1 MHTDVTMEERE
12 MSPRFL
18 GKAAALLVMCLCSVL
33 LLAACGGG
41 SSSSSTAS
49 STATATTSGEGAEG
63 DAGTAA
69 AAATVKPFIGQP
81 SAFPVTENLKEIPK
95 GARIAYMD
103 CGTPV
108 CALFWEA
115 LSPAAKTMGVEVE
128 RVKAGSAAN
137 TVSAAFDTVVAKKPD
152 AVIVTAI
159 NVELWKSQLEEL
171 QDAEIPVVT
180 TGITGTE
187 PYGIES
193 PQAAEA
199 LSELTGEQ
207 LANYVVAEMNPK
219 ANAVIYE
226 VPELPFAKI
235 IAEKFSEE
243 LESICAECSARTA
256 PIPVAEIGSTAPS
269 TVVSDLQ
276 ANPETNVAVFTA
288 DEIELGLPAAVQAA
302 GLEVETLG
310 YAPGPQNLEYIKEGK
325 ETAGFGVDLP
335 VLAWT
340 LLDQAARE
348 IVGQKLTGPEGEGI
362 TDMQFL
368 TQKDIVFD
376 PAKGWTGYPEFAER
390 FAKLWG
396 VGG

>member
-1 MHTDVTMEERE
+1 
-12 MSPRFL
+12 
-18 GKAAALLVMCLCSVL
+18 
-33 LLAACGGG
+33 
-41 SSSSSTAS
+41 
-49 STATATTSGEGAEG
+49 
-63 DAGTAA
+63 
-69 AAATVKPFIGQP
+69 
-81 SAFPVTENLKEIPK
+81 VTEKLKEIPK
-95 GARIAYMD
+95 GASISYMD

-108 CALFWEA
+108 CGLFWQA
-115 LSPAAKTMGVEVE
+115 LAPAAKTMGVNVE

-137 TVSAAFDTVVAKKPD
+137 TVSAAFDSVIAKKPD

-159 NVELWKSQLEEL
+159 NVELWKNQLEQL
-171 QDAEIPVVT
+171 QEAEIPVVT

-199 LSELTGEQ
+199 LSVLTGKQ
-207 LANYVVAEMNPK
+207 LANYVVAEMNPQ

-235 IAEKFSEE
+235 VAEKFSEE
-243 LESICAECSARTA
+243 LESICAECSARTV
-256 PIPVAEIGSTAPS
+256 PIPVAEIGTTAPS

-288 DEIELGLPAAVQAA
+288 DELELGLPAALQAA
-302 GLEVETLG
+302 GIEVETLG
-310 YAPGPQNLEYIKEGK
+310 YSPGPQNLEYIKEGK
-325 ETAGFGVDLP
+325 ETAGFAVDLP
-335 VLAWT
+335 VLSWT

-368 TQKDIVFD
+368 TQKDIAFD